1 MPSSL
6 AIVATVAGWVA
17 AGVFDG
23 NRVTRSA
30 APALAPG
37 ETGEVSLTILE
48 TPAAGVPLDV
58 RLQATGVRL
67 VSERL
72 GWNDVVDPQ
81 ARQPRI
87 RVPLTA
93 PSTPG
98 TYRVSGL
105 VTYVVCDEHHCYTRR
120 AAVAWDV
127 DVRAASES

>member
-1 MPSSL
+1 MASSL
-6 AIVATVAGWVA
+6 TIVATMAGWVA
-17 AGVFDG
+17 AGVFDA
-23 NRVTRSA
+23 NRVTRSP
-30 APALAPG
+30 APTLAPG
-37 ETGEVSLTILE
+37 ELGEVSVTILE
-48 TPAAGVPLDV
+48 TPAPGVPLDI

-93 PSTPG
+93 PQTPG

-105 VTYVVCDEHHCYTRR
+105 VTYVVCDDEHCYTRR

-127 DVRAASES
+127 DVQPAPES